1 MQVISYS
8 QLTITPSYM
17 QGGCSGFCGGTAGFS
32 VTGGSA
38 PYTYTYT
45 PNTGLN
51 SGTNSSGLWVQNL
64 CAGVYTLSVTDQNLS
79 TSSYTFSTI
88 QSPSITAVF
97 TTTNSNCS
105 APCGGAIDIAAS
117 GGIPPIS
124 YNYFY
129 GSNPFPV
136 TLPMNNVCQGIH
148 KFYLCDSNG
157 CCDIFNVPLQ
167 ANTTLSSVTA
177 NLNATNSSCI
187 NSFDGS
193 INLNLSG
200 SNPGPFT
207 YSWSP
212 NNQTTQNITGGP
224 GVYMVTIYDA
234 SMNCLTLSDTINPI
248 TGYCGTISGNIFID
262 NNSDCI
268 KNSGDVNCISAGVTA
283 NPGNR
288 VGYTN
293 SLGNYYINNLPY
305 GTYTITP
312 SNYANSVIGT
322 CVTTL
327 IVTSPSI
334 FNNFPAGYTSL
345 TQPDVQV
352 SAFTNGI
359 VPGFNCYV
367 NYSLCNLNNVSATGL
382 YKAILPS
389 GFVSNITSV
398 TPTTY
403 TISGDTVIWNYSN
416 ITSSGGCLNFTI
428 NFTTPIS
435 TPLGS
440 LFTTCVSAINSTAD
454 FEITNNYFCYDRIVT
469 GAFDPNDKSV
479 SPVGVGPNG
488 NITTNDSILTY
499 LIRFQNTGNG
509 PAQTVIVTDSISSFL
524 DPTTFQMLGTSHNYN
539 NIEITSA
546 NIIKW
551 TFNNI
556 MLPDSNTNEPASHG
570 YIRYKIKQKANN
582 PIGTK
587 IKNTAYIY
595 FDFNDPVITN
605 TTLNTIDIAASINEN
620 KNVLVFFIYPN
631 PTSGSVLINS
641 QTNFNFVEVLSITG
655 QTLLSEK
662 VNSKTHQLQ
671 LQNFSEGIYFV
682 KVSYADGRSLTKK
695 VIKQ

>member
-1 MQVISYS
+1 
-8 QLTITPSYM
+8 LGIT
-17 QGGCSGFCGGTAGFS
+17 GGCGNWAGCNGSATFS

-51 SGTNSSGLWVQNL
+51 SGTNSSGLWVSNL
-64 CAGVYTLSVTDQNLS
+64 CAGIYTLNVSDQNLS
-79 TSSYTFSTI
+79 TSSYTFSIAT
-88 QSPSITAVF
+88 SPPITPVI
-97 TTTNSNCS
+97 TTTNAGCS
-105 APCGGAIDIAAS
+105 APCAGAIDVVAS
-117 GGIPPIS
+117 GGVSPYTITALNPIS
-124 YNYFY
+124 
-129 GSNPFPV
+129 GNPMTI
-136 TLPMNNVCQGIH
+136 TLPMTN
-148 KFYLCDSNG
+148 LCSDVYTIIIYDSNG
-157 CCDIFNVPLQ
+157 CQEFFDVPVL
-167 ANTTLSSVTA
+167 ANSTLSGVIGS
-177 NLNATNSSCI
+177 LNVTNSSCI

-200 SNPGPFT
+200 TNPGPFT
-207 YSWSP
+207 YLWSP
-212 NNQTTQNITGGP
+212 DNQTTQNITGGP
-224 GVYMVTIYDA
+224 GAYIVTIYDA

-248 TGYCGTISGNIFID
+248 NGYCGTISGNIFID

-293 SLGNYYINNLPY
+293 FQGNYYINNLPY

-312 SNYANSVIGT
+312 NNYANSVLGT
-322 CVTTL
+322 CVSTL
-327 IVTSPSI
+327 IVNSPSV

-352 SAFTNGI
+352 SAYSNGI

-389 GFVSNITSV
+389 GFVSNITGV

-403 TISGDTVIWNYSN
+403 TISGDTVIWNYNN

-440 LFTTCVSAINSTAD
+440 LFTTCLIAINSTVD
-454 FEITNNYFCYDRIVT
+454 FDITNNYFCYDRIVT

-509 PAQTVIVTDSISSFL
+509 PAHTVIVTDSISSFL

-631 PTSGSVLINS
+631 PTNGTISVSS
-641 QTNFNFVEVLSITG
+641 QTNLNKVEVLSITG

-671 LQNFSEGIYFV
+671 LQDFAEGIYFV